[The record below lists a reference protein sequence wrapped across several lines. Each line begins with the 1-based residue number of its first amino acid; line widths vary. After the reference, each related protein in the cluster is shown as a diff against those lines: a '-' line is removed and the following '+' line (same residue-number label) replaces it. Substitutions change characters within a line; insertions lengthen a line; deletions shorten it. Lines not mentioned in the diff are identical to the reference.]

1 MKKNRYLISL
11 FLSILL
17 LSGCNSWLDLE
28 PTNKVDD
35 KKLFSTYEGFRV
47 SLNGIYQS
55 ISSGQLYGREM
66 TWGAASVIG
75 QDYLGGQIGTSS
87 IYTYVQ
93 TYEYDRSSTQ
103 TIIKNIWSTAY
114 NAIAN
119 CNILIREIE
128 NKDGDFFPEGIGEK
142 NLILGEALAL
152 RGMLHFDMLRL
163 FAPAPSTQDNGAYIP
178 YYTKFPSYYS
188 AKLPTTEVLENV
200 ILDLERARDLV
211 MQWDT
216 TADNRPYLY
225 AIARRFPTSY
235 IYIPDTGEFFSSR
248 GSRLNFAAIYGLL
261 ARVCL
266 YAGRIEEAKEYAYYI
281 YNTLGPEG
289 TNSWGS
295 TKWFTFTPTNKIG
308 ATTPTNNHIKLYEDI
323 LFSLYDDQLLVK
335 IDDYKKL
342 SSSLA
347 SKSYMRLNS
356 EVFDFDSWDDA
367 DDARSMLI
375 VKDEADYDVSQR
387 WMNTG
392 ATGATITNQYK
403 MLPVIRLSEIYYIL
417 SECLY
422 LEGNTVEAE
431 NILNQVRNAR
441 GAKRQV
447 TGSSP
452 EKFREELLW
461 EYRKEFMTEGQT
473 FFAYKRLNE
482 PAIKIGSQSIEM
494 RTNYIFPLPDNEE
507 IY

>member
-1 MKKNRYLISL
+1 
-11 FLSILL
+11 
-17 LSGCNSWLDLE
+17 
-28 PTNKVDD
+28 
-35 KKLFSTYEGFRV
+35 
-47 SLNGIYQS
+47 
-55 ISSGQLYGREM
+55 
-66 TWGAASVIG
+66 
-75 QDYLGGQIGTSS
+75 
-87 IYTYVQ
+87 
-93 TYEYDRSSTQ
+93 
-103 TIIKNIWSTAY
+103 
-114 NAIAN
+114 
-119 CNILIREIE
+119 
-128 NKDGDFFPEGIGEK
+128 
-142 NLILGEALAL
+142 
-152 RGMLHFDMLRL
+152 
-163 FAPAPSTQDNGAYIP
+163 
-178 YYTKFPSYYS
+178 
-188 AKLPTTEVLENV
+188 
-200 ILDLERARDLV
+200 
-211 MQWDT
+211 
-216 TADNRPYLY
+216 
-225 AIARRFPTSY
+225 
-235 IYIPDTGEFFSSR
+235 
-248 GSRLNFAAIYGLL
+248 
-261 ARVCL
+261 
-266 YAGRIEEAKEYAYYI
+266 
-281 YNTLGPEG
+281 
-289 TNSWGS
+289 
-295 TKWFTFTPTNKIG
+295 
-308 ATTPTNNHIKLYEDI
+308 
-323 LFSLYDDQLLVK
+323 
-335 IDDYKKL
+335 
-342 SSSLA
+342 
-347 SKSYMRLNS
+347 
-356 EVFDFDSWDDA
+356 DA